1 MINDAG
7 YSLRS
12 YEGEA
17 ALEYEEKSQQAA
29 IRVRGIPRVNIQAFC
44 EDQDTSEVIKKAYAD
59 RRLAKAQLTLQMGGV
74 QAAVAYYRNASTP
87 NLIIIESLLDR
98 EEMLGDLDRLAEV
111 CDPATKVVVVGR
123 VNDVELYRELM
134 RRGAS
139 EYLVAPLSPLQLIEV
154 ISGLYLD
161 PSAKPVGRVIA
172 FVGARGGAGSS
183 TIAHNVG
190 WCIADEFSINTT
202 IVDFDLPFGTT
213 GLDFNDE
220 ASQGVAD
227 ALSAPERLDDVL
239 LDRLLIKRGEHLSLF
254 TAPAALER
262 DYDAAP
268 EAYEAVIDATRQ
280 LTPCV
285 IVDIPHAW
293 TPWIK
298 ACLIA
303 ADEIVV
309 VATPDLASLRNA
321 KNMIELVRH
330 ARPNDKP
337 PRLVINQSNMPKR
350 PEIPAKDFAE
360 TMGVEPAV
368 ILPFDAA
375 LFGQAANNGQ
385 MLPELQPKAAVS
397 EGLRNL
403 ARILTGR
410 GTATNAAEKSPTSI
424 LSFLKSRKQA

>member
-1 MINDAG
+1 MQKGDN
-7 YSLRS
+7 SQ
-12 YEGEA
+12 
-17 ALEYEEKSQQAA
+17 EEFGATPQD
-29 IRVRGIPRVNIQAFC
+29 RPVPRISIHAFC
-44 EDQDTSEVIKKAYAD
+44 EFPDTGAALQRAGAD
-59 RRLAKAQLTLQMGGV
+59 RRLSKAHLTVQLGGI
-74 QAAVAYYRNASTP
+74 AAAMEFYRDQVTP
-87 NLIIIESLLDR
+87 NLLIVETRLSGQAALD
-98 EEMLGDLDRLAEV
+98 ELDRLAEV
-111 CDPATKVVVVGR
+111 CDPATKVIVVGR
-123 VNDVELYRELM
+123 HNDVELYRDLM

-154 ISGLYLD
+154 VSGLYLD
-161 PSAKPVGRVIA
+161 PAAKPVGRVIA

-190 WCIADEFSINTT
+190 WYVADTLAINTT
-202 IVDFDLPFGTT
+202 IVDFDLPFGTA

-220 ASQGVAD
+220 AGQSVAD

-254 TAPAALER
+254 TAPANLDR

-280 LTPCV
+280 MSPCV

-293 TPWIK
+293 TPWVK
-298 ACLIA
+298 SCLIA

-321 KNMIELVRH
+321 KNLIDLVRH
-330 ARPNDKP
+330 ARPNDSA
-337 PRLVINQSNMPKR
+337 PRLVINQANMPKR

-360 TMGVEPAV
+360 TMGVEPA
-368 ILPFDAA
+368 IIMPFDAA
-375 LFGQAANNGQ
+375 LFGQAGNNGQ
-385 MLPELQPKAAVS
+385 MVMEIAPKSPIAENLS
-397 EGLRNL
+397 KL

-410 GTATNAAEKSPTSI
+410 EPPAAADKSSSSI

>member
-1 MINDAG
+1 MQKGDN
-7 YSLRS
+7 SQ
-12 YEGEA
+12 EA
-17 ALEYEEKSQQAA
+17 FGTSPQD
-29 IRVRGIPRVNIQAFC
+29 RPVPRISIHAFC
-44 EDQDTSEVIKKAYAD
+44 EFPDTGAAMQRAGAD
-59 RRLAKAQLTLQMGGV
+59 RRLSKAHLTVQLGGI
-74 QAAVAYYRNASTP
+74 AAALEFYRDQVTP
-87 NLIIIESLLDR
+87 NLLIVETRLSGQAALD
-98 EEMLGDLDRLAEV
+98 ELDRLAEV

-123 VNDVELYRELM
+123 HNDVELYRDLM

-139 EYLVAPLSPLQLIEV
+139 EYLVAPLAPLQLIEV

-190 WCIADEFSINTT
+190 WYMADTFSINTT

-220 ASQGVAD
+220 AGQGVAD

-239 LDRLLIKRGEHLSLF
+239 LDRLLIKRGDHLSLF
-254 TAPAALER
+254 TAPATLDR
-262 DYDAAP
+262 DYDASP
-268 EAYEAVIDATRQ
+268 EAYESVIDATRQ
-280 LTPCV
+280 MSPCV
-285 IVDIPHAW
+285 IVDMPHVW
-293 TPWIK
+293 TPWVK

-321 KNMIELVRH
+321 KNLIDLVRH
-330 ARPNDKP
+330 ARPNDSP
-337 PRLVINQSNMPKR
+337 PRLVINQAGMPKR

-360 TMGVEPAV
+360 TMGVEPTT
-368 ILPFDAA
+368 IIPFDAA
-375 LFGQAANNGQ
+375 LFGQAGNNGQ
-385 MLPELQPKAAVS
+385 MVLEIAAKSPVAES
-397 EGLRNL
+397 LSKL
-403 ARILTGR
+403 ARTLVGR
-410 GTATNAAEKSPTSI
+410 ETPAAADKSPSSI